1 MRRPG
6 ATVATP
12 TIARILDNLES
23 LYGALPAFA
32 PGDPYEFL
40 IWWHSG
46 YPASEARCEKG
57 WQSLN
62 HHVGIA
68 PKQIMAAS
76 TAKLTNALKPGGMVP
91 ELRATRLQEIA
102 ARVQAEYSGELRAAL
117 TSLPEPQA
125 RKALKS
131 FPGIGNPGADR
142 ILLFARL
149 SAIAAV
155 PSACPHVLV
164 RIAHGPEDDRYPAQ
178 YAAAQRLLNELPAD
192 FDARI
197 RAYLLINRH
206 GGELCKRAH
215 PACDRCPLKSVC
227 IFAKRAKKP
236 Q

>member
-1 MRRPG
+1 
-6 ATVATP
+6 VATP
-12 TIARILDNLES
+12 TITRILDTLES
-23 LYGALPAFA
+23 RYGALAAFA

-46 YPASEARCEKG
+46 YPASAARCEKG
-57 WQSLN
+57 WQSLK
-62 HHVGIA
+62 HHIGIA
-68 PKQIMAAS
+68 PKQLMAAS
-76 TAKLTNALKPGGMVP
+76 TAKLTNALKAGGMVP
-91 ELRATRLQEIA
+91 ELRATRLKEIA
-102 ARVQAEYSGELRAAL
+102 ARVQAEYSGDLCTAL
-117 TSLPEPQA
+117 ASLPAPQA

-149 SAIAAV
+149 CPVAAV
-155 PSACPHVLV
+155 PSSCPHVLV
-164 RIAHGPEDDRYPAQ
+164 RIAHGADDDKYPAQ
-178 YAAAQRLLNELPAD
+178 YAAAQRMLDELPAS

-215 PACDRCPLKSVC
+215 PACDRCPLQPVC
-227 IFAKRAKKP
+227 IFAKRANKP

>member
-1 MRRPG
+1 
-6 ATVATP
+6 VVTP
-12 TIARILDNLES
+12 TISRILDTLES
-23 LYGALPAFA
+23 LYGALNAFA
-32 PGDPYEFL
+32 PSDPYEFL

-57 WQSLN
+57 WRSLK
-62 HHVGIA
+62 HHIGIA
-68 PKQIMAAS
+68 PTQLMAAP
-76 TAKLTNALKPGGMVP
+76 TAKLTNALKAGGMVP
-91 ELRATRLQEIA
+91 ELRAARLREIA
-102 ARVQAEYSGELRAAL
+102 ARVQTEYSGDLRTAL
-117 TSLPEPQA
+117 ASLPQPQA

-149 SAIAAV
+149 LPVAAV

-164 RIAHGPEDDRYPAQ
+164 RIAHGPEDDKYPAQ
-178 YAAAQRLLNELPAD
+178 YAAAQRMLDEIPAN

-197 RAYLLINRH
+197 RAYLLTNRH
-206 GGELCKRAH
+206 GGELCKRVH
-215 PACDRCPLKSVC
+215 PACDRCALQSVC

>member
-1 MRRPG
+1 
-6 ATVATP
+6 VATP
-12 TIARILDNLES
+12 TITRILDTLES
-23 LYGALPAFA
+23 LYGALPPFA
-32 PGDPYEFL
+32 PSDPYKFL

-57 WQSLN
+57 WQSLK
-62 HHVGIA
+62 HHIGIA
-68 PKQIMAAS
+68 PKQLMAAP
-76 TAKLTNALKPGGMVP
+76 TAKLTNALKAGGMVP
-91 ELRATRLQEIA
+91 ELRAARLREIA
-102 ARVQAEYSGELRAAL
+102 ARVQTEYSGDLRTAL
-117 TSLPEPQA
+117 ASLPAPQA

-149 SAIAAV
+149 FPVAAV
-155 PSACPHVLV
+155 PSACPHVWV
-164 RIAHGPEDDRYPAQ
+164 RIAHGPDDDKYPAQ
-178 YAAAQRLLNELPAD
+178 YAAAQRMLDEIPAN

-197 RAYLLINRH
+197 RAYLLTNRH

-215 PACDRCPLKSVC
+215 PACDRCPLQSVC